1 MKNLFN
7 KELVFLD
14 IESPNANELFKIIA
28 DELQNKGF
36 VNEKYHDGLI
46 NREKDFPT
54 GLQLEDY
61 SVSIPHTDPETVKK
75 DFIAIVRPRSPI
87 MFSLMEDN
95 DKKTP
100 VDLCFFIGL
109 RDGKKSPLALMEL
122 ISLIQNHKL
131 ILSIL
136 NEKNRE
142 KIIEK
147 IQEVRFT

>member
-14 IESPNANELFKIIA
+14 IESSNANELFKVIA
-28 DELQNKGF
+28 DDLKNKGF
-36 VNEKYHDGLI
+36 VNEKYYDGLI
-46 NREKDFPT
+46 SREKDFLT

-61 SVSIPHTDPETVKK
+61 GVSIPHTDSETVKK
-75 DFIAIVRPRSPI
+75 DFIAVVRPSFPI

-95 DKKTP
+95 DKNIP

-109 RDGKKSPLALMEL
+109 KDGKKSPLVLVEL

-136 NEKNRE
+136 NENNRE

>member
-61 SVSIPHTDPETVKK
+61 SVRIP
-75 DFIAIVRPRSPI
+75 
-87 MFSLMEDN
+87 
-95 DKKTP
+95 
-100 VDLCFFIGL
+100 
-109 RDGKKSPLALMEL
+109 
-122 ISLIQNHKL
+122 
-131 ILSIL
+131 
-136 NEKNRE
+136 
-142 KIIEK
+142 
-147 IQEVRFT
+147 

>member
-1 MKNLFN
+1 MKNLFD

-14 IESPNANELFKIIA
+14 IESSNANELFKIIA
-28 DELQNKGF
+28 GDLKNKGF
-36 VNEKYHDGLI
+36 VNEKYYDGLI

-61 SVSIPHTDPETVKK
+61 GVSIPHTDPETVTK
-75 DFIAIVRPRSPI
+75 DFIAVVRPSFPI

-95 DKKTP
+95 DKNIP

-109 RDGKKSPLALMEL
+109 KDGKRSPLVLVEL

>member
-1 MKNLFN
+1 MKSLFN

-14 IESPNANELFKIIA
+14 IEVSNTDELFKIIA
-28 DELQNKGF
+28 DNLKNKGF

-61 SVSIPHTDPETVKK
+61 GVSIPHTDPETVKK
-75 DFIAIVRPRSPI
+75 DFIAVVRPSFSI
-87 MFSLMEDN
+87 TFSLMEDN
-95 DKKTP
+95 DKNIP

-109 RDGKKSPLALMEL
+109 KDGKKSPLVLVEL

-131 ILSIL
+131 ILSVL
-136 NEKNRE
+136 NENNRE

-147 IQEVRFT
+147 IQEVSFT

>member
-1 MKNLFN
+1 MKNLFD

-14 IESPNANELFKIIA
+14 IESSNANELFKIIA
-28 DELQNKGF
+28 GDLKNKGF
-36 VNEKYHDGLI
+36 VNEKYYDGLI

-61 SVSIPHTDPETVKK
+61 GVSIPHTDPETVTK
-75 DFIAIVRPRSPI
+75 DFIAVVRPNFPI

-95 DKKTP
+95 DKNIP

-109 RDGKKSPLALMEL
+109 KDGKRSPLVLVEL

-131 ILSIL
+131 ILSML
-136 NEKNRE
+136 NENNRE

>member
-1 MKNLFN
+1 MK
-7 KELVFLD
+7 
-14 IESPNANELFKIIA
+14 
-28 DELQNKGF
+28 
-36 VNEKYHDGLI
+36 KYYDGLI
-46 NREKDFPT
+46 NREKNFPT

-61 SVSIPHTDPETVKK
+61 GVSIPHTDPETVTK
-75 DFIAIVRPRSPI
+75 DFIAVVRPSFPI

-95 DKKTP
+95 DKNIP

-109 RDGKKSPLALMEL
+109 KDGKRSPLVLVEL

>member
-1 MKNLFN
+1 MKNLFD

-14 IESPNANELFKIIA
+14 IESSNANELFKIIA
-28 DELQNKGF
+28 GDLKNKGF
-36 VNEKYHDGLI
+36 VNEKYYDGLI

-61 SVSIPHTDPETVKK
+61 GVSIPHTDPETVTK
-75 DFIAIVRPRSPI
+75 DFIAVVRPSFPI

-95 DKKTP
+95 DKNIP

-109 RDGKKSPLALMEL
+109 KDGKRSPLVLVEL

-131 ILSIL
+131 ILSML
-136 NEKNRE
+136 NENNRE

>member
-14 IESPNANELFKIIA
+14 IESSNANELFKIIA
-28 DELQNKGF
+28 GDLKNKGF
-36 VNEKYHDGLI
+36 VNEKYYDGLI
-46 NREKDFPT
+46 NREKNFPT

-61 SVSIPHTDPETVKK
+61 GVSIPHTDPETVTK
-75 DFIAIVRPRSPI
+75 DFIAVVRPSFPI

-95 DKKTP
+95 DKNIP

-109 RDGKKSPLALMEL
+109 KDGKRSPLVLVEL